1 MNKLLSSLVICL
13 TLATAHAN
21 PYGCGGGY
29 VNGYRAWG
37 CGGGTRYYGAC
48 GGGGWVSYTG
58 ACNGG
63 GCYAPICYG
72 NPYACGYYYP
82 VVTAPPSGLGV
93 SLFGINILGI
103 NPTLPVAVPAQ

>member
-1 MNKLLSSLVICL
+1 MNKLLSSLLICL
-13 TLATAHAN
+13 TLASAHAY
-21 PYGCGGGY
+21 PCGGGY

-37 CGGGTRYYGAC
+37 GGNCYGAY

-58 ACNGG
+58 AYNGG
-63 GCYAPICYG
+63 GCYAPVLYG

-82 VVTAPPSGLGV
+82 QAVVAAPPSGLGI
-93 SLFGINILGI
+93 SLFGLNILGI